1 MNTKNLKVKCRTTFD
16 SGKFTEGKLYS
27 VVSATKNGVDD
38 YSVRLVIET
47 NNPGEEHS
55 ISMRKTMRSGDLS
68 FAQCFELV
76 VEEDVNAKRD
86 DIGDA
91 IQYSIQCGMKAGGPI
106 FAAMLR
112 GDYLGAGFVSHCVI
126 SDLDT
131 LISKPNP
138 EEGAVYFSGFDIGFS
153 EVKIQPEKGL
163 IRQQNDDG
171 TVSYFSDTAHR
182 LPLSERDDP
191 VSSDE
196 VLMELRNVLR
206 CPDGANIVTWA
217 EILAAGY
224 FGEKHRKGGAIED
237 AIHYKKNGAYSEE
250 TLAKILAAIVN
261 DGTNC

>member
-1 MNTKNLKVKCRTTFD
+1 MNTKNLKVKCLKFFNIPSD
-16 SGKFTEGKLYS
+16 GEQKFTKGKLYQVIS
-27 VVSATKNGVDD
+27 VTKGNGKPHNNMQLKIATNYPGV
-38 YSVRLVIET
+38 IHHCWMPE
-47 NNPGEEHS
+47 
-55 ISMRKTMRSGDLS
+55 TMRSGDTS

-91 IQYSIQCGMKAGGPI
+91 IQYSIQCGMMAGGPI
-106 FAAMLR
+106 FAAMRR
-112 GDYLGAGFVSHCVI
+112 GDYLGEGFVARCVLA
-126 SDLDT
+126 DLDT

-138 EEGAVYFSGFDIGFS
+138 EEGGVDIVGNDGAFSISSNGVF
-153 EVKIQPEKGL
+153 EVKAEGNVTC
-163 IRQQNDDG
+163 QQ
-171 TVSYFSDTAHR
+171 
-182 LPLSERDDP
+182 
-191 VSSDE
+191 
-196 VLMELRNVLR
+196 VLEELRNVLR

-237 AIHYKKNGAYSEE
+237 AIHYKKNGAYSDE